1 MKLFDTHAHL
11 TDERFNEDRDT
22 LIPKLPGLG
31 IARVIDVACDVRTAD
46 ATVDLLNRYDFIYG
60 AVGMHPHEAGET
72 TQAHMDDIIRYLA
85 HPKMLALGEIGLDY
99 HYTFSAHEIQ
109 RKWFATQLELA
120 IQLNVPVVL
129 HIREAFGECMDI
141 LRAHKNGLKGVMHCF
156 SGSVETA
163 FQCLDMGL
171 YIAFGGAL
179 TFSNAVKQAETA
191 SKIPLDRILLETDC
205 PYMTPVPH
213 RGKRN
218 DPSFIIHTAQKLAQ
232 LRGIDA
238 DELAQATYNN
248 ATVLFGLSG
257 DR

>member
-99 HYTFSAHEIQ
+99 HYTFSTHEIQ

-248 ATVLFGLSG
+248 ATALFGLSG